1 MQAGLCL
8 IRSIGTTVSRSGDNK
23 DFVDLISPF
32 DENPFTRHDSSLLLS
47 MWMPNDEFEG
57 AGLFHPYRNIDES

>member
-1 MQAGLCL
+1 MQAGPCL
-8 IRSIGTTVSRSGDNK
+8 IRSIGTTVSGSGDKK

-57 AGLFHPYRNIDES
+57 ASLFHPYRNIDES